1 MRNRTSIAL
10 LAALTVPGAAT
21 AQTVIEPF
29 NHLPAQTIESG
40 RPLVLEHFDIDI
52 LGSAAAAIKPATH
65 DDDIASGM
73 TLGIPEGH
81 SLATMFFYFKQ
92 PWHRVDFTLVV
103 PPSHPLIQ
111 SVAMLYGNAEHPY
124 AMTIWHSAAG
134 HRVRLSLSQPD
145 GTPFTSMLLHL
156 QRGAYIDNVEL
167 R

>member
-1 MRNRTSIAL
+1 MRNRTRVAL
-10 LAALTVPGAAT
+10 LAALIVPGAAT

-29 NHLPAQTIESG
+29 DHLPAQRIESG

-52 LGSAAAAIKPATH
+52 PSSAAAAIRPAAL

-81 SLATMFFYFKQ
+81 SLATMFLYFKR
-92 PWHRVDFTLVV
+92 PWHRVDVTLVV
-103 PPSHPLIQ
+103 PPSDRPIQ
-111 SVAMLYGNAEHPY
+111 SVAMLYGDAEHPY

-156 QRGAYIDNVEL
+156 QRGAYVDNVEL

>member
-1 MRNRTSIAL
+1 MRNRSRVAL
-10 LAALTVPGAAT
+10 LAALAVPGATT
-21 AQTVIEPF
+21 AQTVIEHF
-29 NHLPAQTIESG
+29 DHLPAQTIESG

-52 LGSAAAAIKPATH
+52 PSSAAAAIKPATH

-73 TLGIPEGH
+73 TVGIPEGH
-81 SLATMFFYFKQ
+81 SLATMFFYFRQ
-92 PWHRVDFTLVV
+92 PWHRVDVTLVV
-103 PPSHPLIQ
+103 PPSDRSVQ

-124 AMTIWHSAAG
+124 AMTIWHNAAG

>member
-1 MRNRTSIAL
+1 MRNRASIAL
-10 LAALTVPGAAT
+10 LAVLTIPGAIT
-21 AQTVIEPF
+21 AQTVVESF
-29 NHLPAQTIESG
+29 DHLPAQTIEPG
-40 RPLVLEHFDIDI
+40 RPLVLEHFYIEI
-52 LGSAAAAIKPATH
+52 PGSAAAAIQPAAL

-81 SLATMFFYFKQ
+81 SLATMFLYFKQ
-92 PWHRVDFTLVV
+92 PWHRVDFTLVA
-103 PPSHPLIQ
+103 PPFDRSVQ

-134 HRVRLSLSQPD
+134 HRVRFSLSQPD